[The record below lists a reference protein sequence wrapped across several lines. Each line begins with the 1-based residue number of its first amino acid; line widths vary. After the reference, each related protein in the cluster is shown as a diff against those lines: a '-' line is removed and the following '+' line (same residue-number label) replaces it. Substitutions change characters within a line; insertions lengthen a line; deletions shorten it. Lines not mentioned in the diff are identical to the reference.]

1 MRRQQRRHRSLLPVK
16 HSSKARTKRRKAKG
30 HYIINEHNMYKCKV
44 INCVTCA
51 ENFILNLSGHVLS
64 TPEKLLLSKGL
75 SFIPT
80 TKDLNSFKIIADFN
94 KFSQKL
100 RNKVCQIRHCPN
112 QDGFDLYRKNKELNK
127 QIFRPNKFLQFKSTL
142 EQMKVA
148 LSTLPCN
155 VRVESNLSRRQ
166 RTALHNLC
174 RNRNK

>member
-1 MRRQQRRHRSLLPVK
+1 MS
-16 HSSKARTKRRKAKG
+16 
-30 HYIINEHNMYKCKV
+30 IICTN
-44 INCVTCA
+44 
-51 ENFILNLSGHVLS
+51 VLS

-80 TKDLNSFKIIADFN
+80 ARDLNNFEIVADFN

-100 RNKVCQIRHCPN
+100 HNKVCQSQHHPN
-112 QDGFDLYRKNKELNK
+112 QDGFDLYRKDKEPNK
-127 QIFRPNKFLQFKSTL
+127 QISRPTKLLQFKSTL

-166 RTALHNLC
+166 TTALHNVC
-174 RNRNK
+174 RNRNIIIKKPTRLHHSHTKQIWLHPRSNVTP